1 MLMLQFTSCAEAHQ
15 FFGFCRWSLIAAQ
28 LPGRTDNDVKNYWN
42 TRLKKKLCEMGIDPI
57 THKPIS
63 QLLADLAGSMA
74 LPKGGDIAEAT
85 LGCFKDDMLNVLMR
99 KRPDWQSDGSNVTLP
114 NIPHGFSVGRQSW
127 DIVAGPQSCASQ
139 PRSVI
144 ANAYDTSVNDQYNS
158 RLTNQNLQVDAVVQ
172 KFKYSLSR
180 AGQTNEMQRVGDVL
194 KPREDSMSRNTALV
208 SGRFYRGECGSPGT
222 ATGGA
227 NSSIPNLQYPCM
239 ADAPHMLTALL
250 CNQKGTSSRSHCQE
264 TPSTNTNVPTSCEIE
279 PWSPSPS
286 GSSCSNTSLVNGD
299 VAGLEKVL
307 NSDVFLWDFSEL
319 GSIMS

>member
-1 MLMLQFTSCAEAHQ
+1 MKSYESA
-15 FFGFCRWSLIAAQ
+15 
-28 LPGRTDNDVKNYWN
+28 
-42 TRLKKKLCEMGIDPI
+42 
-57 THKPIS
+57 
-63 QLLADLAGSMA
+63 
-74 LPKGGDIAEAT
+74 
-85 LGCFKDDMLNVLMR
+85 
-99 KRPDWQSDGSNVTLP
+99 
-114 NIPHGFSVGRQSW
+114 
-127 DIVAGPQSCASQ
+127 
-139 PRSVI
+139 
-144 ANAYDTSVNDQYNS
+144 
-158 RLTNQNLQVDAVVQ
+158 
-172 KFKYSLSR
+172 
-180 AGQTNEMQRVGDVL
+180 
-194 KPREDSMSRNTALV
+194 
-208 SGRFYRGECGSPGT
+208 GT